1 MGTDESARPDPP
13 HGQGVTVPVERC
25 LTVRSFALLYA

>member
-13 HGQGVTVPVERC
+13 HGQGVTVLVERC
-25 LTVRSFALLYA
+25 LSFALLYA